1 MASMIAFG
9 VYDVV
14 LGSRILGGGAR
25 KGGMP
30 FYKYVAN
37 RCRFGRRE
45 HVGKPQAWARQV
57 SVRTKHDAGTEI
69 AAFGGIAQ
77 SITTPATPIGTPD
90 SV

>member
-30 FYKYVAN
+30 LYKYVAN

-45 HVGKPQAWARQV
+45 HVRKPQIGARQV
-57 SVRTKHDAGTEI
+57 EI
-69 AAFGGIAQ
+69 PLD
-77 SITTPATPIGTPD
+77 TATRRPSCLYPRRR
-90 SV
+90 SR